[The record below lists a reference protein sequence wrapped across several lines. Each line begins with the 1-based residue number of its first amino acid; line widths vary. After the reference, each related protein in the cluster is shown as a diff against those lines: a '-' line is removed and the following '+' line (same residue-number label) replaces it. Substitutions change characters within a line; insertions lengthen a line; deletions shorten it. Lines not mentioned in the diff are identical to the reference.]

1 MSTSFNLDLLSIFPR
16 NLTEA
21 DNEIACQTLHA
32 LMLENHSPTAIAQIA
47 KDHAVDHQEQIQALS
62 KQALAPSDD
71 NGYASLTRL
80 RALSLLRSPLYMAD
94 FIMYADHQRLKFLT
108 HEVPRD
114 VYAHHPGATSLVCS
128 SGLMVPAQS
137 INYLCQNKSMIQFLM
152 LMAIR
157 ADDPD
162 LLQYLLKV
170 PKIAK
175 VFDPGKIPIWLSEMS
190 SLLCENSLH
199 SESALRARYLATN
212 GFMPKSYSHYVDEML
227 GLSKLRYD
235 NTQVPSLP
243 EFAQKVGHEVI
254 RELMEK
260 DSKAVMRVMK
270 QLIQDG
276 ADWYIAFEQKKSGSC
291 AYFDLVGRT
300 PDSTAELAA
309 VMFGAK
315 NNGCKPLGQA
325 LIQALGKEPFIK
337 LSYDQKSADKL
348 WREWRL
354 PFVVDRV
361 SERYR
366 EEILGS
372 DLGL

>member
-1 MSTSFNLDLLSIFPR
+1 MSTAFNLDLLSIFPGH
-16 NLTEA
+16 LTDA
-21 DNEIACQTLHA
+21 DEEIACQTLHS
-32 LMLENHSPTAIAQIA
+32 LLLENHSLAAITQIAQ
-47 KDHAVDHQEQIQALS
+47 DHAKNHLTRIQAIS
-62 KQALAPSDD
+62 PHALMPFGD
-71 NGYASLTRL
+71 NSFERLTRL
-80 RALSLLRSPLYMAD
+80 RAFSLLRSPLYMAD
-94 FIMYADHQRLKFLT
+94 FIMYAANQRLKLCARD
-108 HEVPRD
+108 VPRD
-114 VYAHHPGATSLVCS
+114 AFPHYPGSNSLLCS
-128 SGLMVPAQS
+128 SGAMVPVQA
-137 INYLCQNKSMIQFLM
+137 INYLCQSKSMIQYLM
-152 LMAIR
+152 WVAIK
-157 ADDPD
+157 ADNAGH
-162 LLQYLLKV
+162 LQYLLKV

-175 VFDPGKIPIWLSEMS
+175 VFDPGKVSTWLSAYPLDPGS
-190 SLLCENSLH
+190 V
-199 SESALRARYLATN
+199 LRTRHLATN
-212 GFMPKSYSHYVDEML
+212 AFTPKSYAHYVDEML
-227 GLSKLRYD
+227 GLAKLRYD

-254 RELMEK
+254 RELMDK
-260 DSKAVMRVMK
+260 DSKAVMQVMK

-291 AYFDLVGRT
+291 TYFDLVGRT
-300 PDSTAELAA
+300 PDPTAELAT
-309 VMFGAK
+309 VMSGAK

-337 LSYDQKSADKL
+337 LAYDQKSADKL